1 MADSAYAHARAHTH
15 THAHAHAHAHT
26 HTHTRGGVA
35 VSALSTLRW
44 AGLSCDAGG
53 LDASSA
59 FLTLSSAYEGLI
71 GGNPAG
77 RKTCTGSGS
86 SPSPGERRGFGR
98 SATEGS
104 EVGGNE
110 GVSAGAAGK
119 GLKGAKHSD
128 RKVLVREVEY
138 VFREIGPRSRVQG
151 WDAFPRSLREQGRE
165 AASSPE

>member
-1 MADSAYAHARAHTH
+1 MLGRGSKTQLPVGPAIAREIAAPARDGVFPSGENYLRYATLCYRTGLVLADSAYV
-15 THAHAHAHAHT
+15 
-26 HTHTRGGVA
+26 HTHTRTHTHGGGGVA
-35 VSALSTLRW
+35 VSTLSTLRW

-119 GLKGAKHSD
+119 GLKGAKRWD
-128 RKVLVREVEY
+128 RKVLV
-138 VFREIGPRSRVQG
+138 
-151 WDAFPRSLREQGRE
+151 
-165 AASSPE
+165 